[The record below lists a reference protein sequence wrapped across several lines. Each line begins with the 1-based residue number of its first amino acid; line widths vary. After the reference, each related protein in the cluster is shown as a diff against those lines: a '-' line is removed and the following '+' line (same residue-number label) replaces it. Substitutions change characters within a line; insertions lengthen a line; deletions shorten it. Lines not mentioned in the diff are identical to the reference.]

1 MNKVYSEYTTYSS
14 ETPRIDYILY
24 RIQVLISQGSSK
36 AVIVQN
42 WIDDMKSCPGFIEF
56 IIEDVGKVDNLR
68 KWSLAAVFETAE
80 NTIYAKLLG

>member
-24 RIQVLISQGSSK
+24 DIQFLIEQGSSK

-42 WIDDMKSCPGFIEF
+42 WIDDMESCPGFIEF
-56 IIEDVGKVDNLR
+56 IIEDVWKLDNLR
-68 KWSLAAVFETAE
+68 MWVLVAVFETVE